1 MPAMQPG
8 RPPDLAGGPSSSS
21 SFPPVPPA
29 VARVRSDAVWD
40 GQGKGKGRASDC
52 AEPHQPTSPA
62 RSAQVP
68 PPPPQLTPAHA
79 HPQQHSTLLKPP
91 STSSQPQ
98 VDSLPTSAVSSTRRL
113 GALGIPLPSDS
124 GSEGGDVSPSS
135 TSSSGS
141 LEANPPASP
150 IVPVNHEPPEPTY
163 SRGGSTRS
171 GPSTRSGTQDGGAF
185 VSEQS
190 FRDIVDDLTL
200 QNQKLKA
207 RLKRFESARVPTNL
221 RNERLFEVRFFDG
234 LPKQRRREIE
244 GFLTDYVQTLSTT
257 ASSGDLLSSSSRIN
271 ASGDTSHHDNTES
284 TSSLGATLRSLRS
297 SEREALGKEALLAA
311 GSGPSASA
319 DRSATGSG
327 SASGSGGR
335 AQRSSRERNA
345 PTIEPLGATSS
356 LPLPDPPALLRRPTD
371 IFPPE
376 RDVLAAPSF
385 SGAEPLSTMGTGS
398 GMRIS
403 DPTSKK
409 RKRAP
414 KSSEEAPS
422 PERVPRV
429 RRTAS
434 YDGSSSSRDG
444 TPDPERLEH
453 LIVDMIER
461 LFSES
466 LPVDKADHPQ
476 QQSPP
481 PNPLHS
487 EPHPLPAQS
496 STNTAYLRAM
506 LVSDETQ
513 ARGGWLYLNLV
524 STMAALHRLNVSLA
538 TVRHALR
545 SKSTLVEVSAEGNK
559 IRWKG
564 PRTKPAPRVQD
575 AVADAKASFGM
586 GDMEDNS
593 IEATRMQGVEDAERE
608 QAHRRHVVQGGG
620 RGSSRSS
627 RSSNGVPDSMFDE
640 RGGGG
645 AGSGSGARDAG
656 ESGSG
661 RPSKGSTAPTSQY
674 PSMGSKNGSSSQGDK
689 RLSIGHAQAAPEAQ
703 DVTARLSPLP
713 SSTRA
718 ELAAAPQAP
727 SALRHSVDELLPVPG
742 APGGNDGAHVLG
754 SSVQPAPKHLLYTPL
769 FVRRNESESEKGS
782 NDGASVA
789 SDVSADDVRPAKR
802 HKEAGG
808 VVYFANPLFY
818 SDLAGDSG
826 ARMQALQDRMGD
838 MQVPAAVLGAPSS
851 AVASGSG
858 AIDAA
863 SRSRSSLTPLSELDT
878 LDSHSMKLDGAL
890 ERATA
895 STAASDDVQSASSA
909 LEGEVAWDAIEAV
922 DIAPSGP
929 LAANVEDHD
938 VFQITPYPNLQLS
951 GTNDDVTAAD
961 HFTTHTKHL
970 YPPHRPRSSRRISPL
985 PKRVHRTSASI
996 IPPPLSARK
1005 HHPALVASTC
1015 ISSHT
1020 LHHHPS
1026 VCVRFPRHRLRM
1038 SSTAS
1043 DSDYGDERGS
1053 HTRGS
1058 TSPTSTQIRRLANAH
1073 SGLSGADYLMSLAL
1087 PLNNWAPELR
1097 RGTSTEER
1105 DTSEAF
1111 RTGDSASLITL
1122 D

>member
-1 MPAMQPG
+1 MQPG
-8 RPPDLAGGPSSSS
+8 RPPDLANPSSSS
-21 SFPPVPPA
+21 LLPPA

-52 AEPHQPTSPA
+52 ADQHQQPSLA
-62 RSAQVP
+62 RNGGQVP
-68 PPPPQLTPAHA
+68 PPPPAHNDN
-79 HPQQHSTLLKPP
+79 LLKPP
-91 STSSQPQ
+91 STSSQQ
-98 VDSLPTSAVSSTRRL
+98 QLDSLPASAVSSTRRL

-124 GSEGGDVSPSS
+124 GSDNGDVSPSS

-150 IVPVNHEPPEPTY
+150 VIPVHHEPPEPTY

-171 GPSTRSGTQDGGAF
+171 GPSTRSGTQDGGVF

-257 ASSGDLLSSSSRIN
+257 ASSGDLLSSSSRVN
-271 ASGDTSHHDNTES
+271 ASGDISNHDNTES

-311 GSGPSASA
+311 GSGPSACA

-327 SASGSGGR
+327 SVSGSGGR
-335 AQRSSRERNA
+335 AQRSRERNTS
-345 PTIEPLGATSS
+345 TIEPLGATSS

-409 RKRAP
+409 RKRST

-434 YDGSSSSRDG
+434 YDGSTSSRDG
-444 TPDPERLEH
+444 TPDPERLEF

-466 LPVDKADHPQ
+466 LPLDKPDHPH
-476 QQSPP
+476 QSIPP

-506 LVSDETQ
+506 LVADDTQ
-513 ARGGWLYLNLV
+513 TRGGWLYLNLV

-545 SKSTLVEVSAEGNK
+545 TKSTLVEVSAEGDK

-564 PRTKPAPRVQD
+564 PRTRPAPRVQD
-575 AVADAKASFGM
+575 AAADAKATFGM
-586 GDMEDNS
+586 GDMEDNA

-608 QAHRRHVVQGGG
+608 QEHRRHVVQGGG

-689 RLSIGHAQAAPEAQ
+689 RLSVGHAHAAPEAH
-703 DVTARLSPLP
+703 DAAARLSPLP
-713 SSTRA
+713 PSTRA
-718 ELAAAPQAP
+718 ELAAAPSAP
-727 SALRHSVDELLPVPG
+727 SALRHSVDELHPVPG
-742 APGGNDGAHVLG
+742 ASTGNDGAHVLG
-754 SSVQPAPKHLLYTPL
+754 SSAQPAPKHLLYTPL
-769 FVRRNESESEKGS
+769 FVRRNDSDSEKGS

-789 SDVSADDVRPAKR
+789 SDVSDEDVRPAKR

-826 ARMQALQDRMGD
+826 ARMQVLQDRMGD
-838 MQVPAAVLGAPSS
+838 MVAPNAVLGAPSS
-851 AVASGSG
+851 AAASGSA

-863 SRSRSSLTPLSELDT
+863 SRSRSSLTPLSELDS
-878 LDSHSMKLDGAL
+878 LESHSMKLDGVA
-890 ERATA
+890 ERA
-895 STAASDDVQSASSA
+895 STSLAPSDDAQSAASA
-909 LEGEVAWDAIEAV
+909 LEGDLAWDAIEAV
-922 DIAPSGP
+922 DFAPAGP
-929 LAANVEDHD
+929 LPANVEDHD

-951 GTNDDVTAAD
+951 GTSDDVTAAD

-970 YPPHRPRSSRRISPL
+970 YPPHPPRSPRRISTLSNRLHSSSP
-985 PKRVHRTSASI
+985 SI
-996 IPPPLSARK
+996 VPPPLAARK
-1005 HHPALVASTC
+1005 HHHPAIVASTC

-1043 DSDYGDERGS
+1043 DSDDGDDGRS
-1053 HTRGS
+1053 HLRDS

-1097 RGTSTEER
+1097 RGASTEER

>member
-1 MPAMQPG
+1 MPAADRG
-8 RPPDLAGGPSSSS
+8 KPPDVAAPPSSSLL
-21 SFPPVPPA
+21 PPA
-29 VARVRSDAVWD
+29 VARVRSDAAWD
-40 GQGKGKGRASDC
+40 GQSKGKGRASDC
-52 AEPHQPTSPA
+52 AQSHEQASLA
-62 RSAQVP
+62 RNGAQVP
-68 PPPPQLTPAHA
+68 PPPPSQNSDLH
-79 HPQQHSTLLKPP
+79 QPP
-91 STSSQPQ
+91 STTSQQQP
-98 VDSLPTSAVSSTRRL
+98 DSLSTRRL

-124 GSEGGDVSPSS
+124 GSENGDVSPSS

-150 IVPVNHEPPEPTY
+150 VVPVYHEPPEPTY

-207 RLKRFESARVPTNL
+207 RLKRFESARVPSNL

-257 ASSGDLLSSSSRIN
+257 ASSGDLLSSSSRVN
-271 ASGDTSHHDNTES
+271 VSGDVSNHDNTES

-311 GSGPSASA
+311 GSGPSAGA

-335 AQRSSRERNA
+335 AQKVSRERNA
-345 PTIEPLGATSS
+345 ATIEPLGATSS

-414 KSSEEAPS
+414 NTSEEAPS
-422 PERVPRV
+422 PERVPRA

-434 YDGSSSSRDG
+434 YDGSTSSRDG
-444 TPDPERLEH
+444 TPDPERLEFV
-453 LIVDMIER
+453 IVDMIER

-466 LPVDKADHPQ
+466 LPLDDPDHPH
-476 QQSPP
+476 QSIPS
-481 PNPLHS
+481 PNPLHT

-506 LVSDETQ
+506 LVADDVQ

-545 SKSTLVEVSAEGNK
+545 TKSTLVEVSAEGNK

-564 PRTKPAPRVQD
+564 PRTKPAPRMQD
-575 AVADAKASFGM
+575 AAAADAKSTFGM
-586 GDMEDNS
+586 GDMEDNA

-608 QAHRRHVVQGGG
+608 QEHRRHVVEGGG

-640 RGGGG
+640 RGGG
-645 AGSGSGARDAG
+645 ARSGSGARVAG

-689 RLSIGHAQAAPEAQ
+689 RLSVGHAQAVLEAH
-703 DVTARLSPLP
+703 DTASKWSPLP
-713 SSTRA
+713 PSTRA
-718 ELAAAPQAP
+718 ELAAAPPAP
-727 SALRHSVDELLPVPG
+727 SALRHSVNELHEVPG
-742 APGGNDGAHVLG
+742 ASSGHDGAHVLG

-769 FVRRNESESEKGS
+769 FVRRNDSESEKGS
-782 NDGASVA
+782 NDDASVA
-789 SDVSADDVRPAKR
+789 SDVSAEDTRPAKR

-838 MQVPAAVLGAPSS
+838 MVAPEAVLGAPSS
-851 AVASGSG
+851 AVASGST
-858 AIDAA
+858 APDAA
-863 SRSRSSLTPLSELDT
+863 SRSRSSLTPLSELGT
-878 LDSHSMKLDGAL
+878 LDSHSMKLDGVL
-890 ERATA
+890 ECAPA
-895 STAASDDVQSASSA
+895 STAASDDARSAGSV
-909 LEGEVAWDAIEAV
+909 LEGDLAWDAIEAV
-922 DIAPSGP
+922 DIAPAGP
-929 LAANVEDHD
+929 LPANLEDHD

-951 GTNDDVTAAD
+951 GTSDDVTAAD

-970 YPPHRPRSSRRISPL
+970 YPPLPPRSPRRISAL
-985 PKRVHRTSASI
+985 PKRLHSSSASI
-996 IPPPLSARK
+996 LPPPLSARK
-1005 HHPALVASTC
+1005 HYPTLVASTC
-1015 ISSHT
+1015 ISSLT

-1043 DSDYGDERGS
+1043 NSDDGDDVRGS
-1053 HTRGS
+1053 A
-1058 TSPTSTQIRRLANAH
+1058 SPTSTQIRRLANAH

-1097 RGTSTEER
+1097 RGASTEER

>member
-1 MPAMQPG
+1 M
-8 RPPDLAGGPSSSS
+8 
-21 SFPPVPPA
+21 
-29 VARVRSDAVWD
+29 
-40 GQGKGKGRASDC
+40 
-52 AEPHQPTSPA
+52 
-62 RSAQVP
+62 
-68 PPPPQLTPAHA
+68 
-79 HPQQHSTLLKPP
+79 
-91 STSSQPQ
+91 
-98 VDSLPTSAVSSTRRL
+98 
-113 GALGIPLPSDS
+113 
-124 GSEGGDVSPSS
+124 
-135 TSSSGS
+135 
-141 LEANPPASP
+141 
-150 IVPVNHEPPEPTY
+150 
-163 SRGGSTRS
+163 
-171 GPSTRSGTQDGGAF
+171 
-185 VSEQS
+185 
-190 FRDIVDDLTL
+190 
-200 QNQKLKA
+200 
-207 RLKRFESARVPTNL
+207 
-221 RNERLFEVRFFDG
+221 
-234 LPKQRRREIE
+234 
-244 GFLTDYVQTLSTT
+244 TDYVQTLSTT
-257 ASSGDLLSSSSRIN
+257 ASSGDLLSSSSRVN
-271 ASGDTSHHDNTES
+271 VSGDMSNHDHTES

-297 SEREALGKEALLAA
+297 SEREALGKEALRAA
-311 GSGPSASA
+311 GSGPSAGA

-335 AQRSSRERNA
+335 AQRSSGERNA
-345 PTIEPLGATSS
+345 ATIEPLGATPS

-414 KSSEEAPS
+414 KSPEEATS

-434 YDGSSSSRDG
+434 YDGSTSSRDG
-444 TPDPERLEH
+444 TPDPERLEF

-466 LPVDKADHPQ
+466 LPLDQPDPPP

-506 LVSDETQ
+506 LVSDDTQ

-545 SKSTLVEVSAEGNK
+545 SKSALVEVSAEGDK

-575 AVADAKASFGM
+575 AAADAKANFGM

-608 QAHRRHVVQGGG
+608 QAHRRHVVQGGR

-640 RGGGG
+640 RGGG

-656 ESGSG
+656 ETGSG

-674 PSMGSKNGSSSQGDK
+674 PSTGSKNGSSSQGDK
-689 RLSIGHAQAAPEAQ
+689 RLSVGHAQAALEAQ
-703 DVTARLSPLP
+703 DATARLSPLML
-713 SSTRA
+713 STRA

-727 SALRHSVDELLPVPG
+727 SALRHSVAELLPTQG
-742 APGGNDGAHVLG
+742 APSGNDGAHVLG
-754 SSVQPAPKHLLYTPL
+754 STVQPAPKHLLYTPL
-769 FVRRNESESEKGS
+769 FVRRNDSESEKGS
-782 NDGASVA
+782 NDGASAA

-826 ARMQALQDRMGD
+826 ARMQALHSRMGV
-838 MQVPAAVLGAPSS
+838 MQATNAVLGAPSS

-858 AIDAA
+858 AVDAA

-878 LDSHSMKLDGAL
+878 LESHSMELDGVL
-890 ERATA
+890 ERASA
-895 STAASDDVQSASSA
+895 STAGSDDAQSAASA
-909 LEGEVAWDAIEAV
+909 LEGEAAWDAIEPV
-922 DIAPSGP
+922 DIAPPGP
-929 LAANVEDHD
+929 QPASVEDCD
-938 VFQITPYPNLQLS
+938 VYQITPYPNLQLS

-970 YPPHRPRSSRRISPL
+970 FPPHPPRSPRRISPL
-985 PKRVHRTSASI
+985 PKRLHRSSASI
-996 IPPPLSARK
+996 VPPPRSAHK
-1005 HHPALVASTC
+1005 HHPDLVASTC

-1043 DSDYGDERGS
+1043 DSDDGDEHGS

-1097 RGTSTEER
+1097 RGASTEER